1 MADLDSMLA
10 PSPLLIEGE
19 PLDSPYAEDAQQ
31 WVGIYSELVSF
42 TGRCLARQRTQP
54 DSSAEPELL
63 RAGDELQLRSHL
75 DRLLSRLEFWRH
87 RVHDLAGLEL
97 DLEGRT
103 IAYQGRT
110 APLTRRE
117 AQLLSFLAEH
127 PGKFFSAS
135 QLIQRA
141 WHSPELSEEELRTYV
156 VRLRRCIRGL
166 GAPCELVN
174 QARQGYTLRFRDAG

>member
-1 MADLDSMLA
+1 MADPDSMLA
-10 PSPLLIEGE
+10 PATLLIEGE
-19 PLDSPYAEDAQQ
+19 PLDSAYADDAQQ

-42 TGRCLARQRTQP
+42 TGRSLARQRTQP
-54 DSSAEPELL
+54 ESSAEPDLL
-63 RAGDELQLRSHL
+63 KAGDEAPLRSHL
-75 DRLLSRLEFWRH
+75 ERLLSRLEFWRR

-97 DLEGRT
+97 DPDIRT

-110 APLTRRE
+110 AALTRRE
-117 AQLLSFLAEH
+117 VQLLSFLAEH

-141 WHSPELSEEELRTYV
+141 WHAPELSEEELRTYV

-174 QARQGYTLRFRDAG
+174 QARLGYTLRFRAAG

>member
-1 MADLDSMLA
+1 LADPDRMLA
-10 PSPLLIEGE
+10 AATLLIEGE

-42 TGRCLARQRTQP
+42 TGRALARQQAQP
-54 DSSAEPELL
+54 YSSAEPEWLK
-63 RAGDELQLRSHL
+63 AGDEAQLRSHL
-75 DRLLSRLEFWRH
+75 DRLLFRLEFWRR
-87 RVHDLAGLEL
+87 RVHDLAGLQL
-97 DLEGRT
+97 DLDNRT
-103 IAYQGRT
+103 LAYQGRT
-110 APLTRRE
+110 AALTRRE

-156 VRLRRCIRGL
+156 VRLRRCLRGL
-166 GAPCELVN
+166 GAPCDLIN
-174 QARQGYTLRFRDAG
+174 QARQGYALRFRAAE

>member
-1 MADLDSMLA
+1 MADLDRMLA

-42 TGRCLARQRTQP
+42 TGRALARQQAQP
-54 DSSAEPELL
+54 YSSAEPEWLKA
-63 RAGDELQLRSHL
+63 RDAAQLQSHL
-75 DRLLSRLEFWRH
+75 DRLLSRLEFWRR

-97 DLEGRT
+97 DLESRT

-110 APLTRRE
+110 AALTRRE
-117 AQLLSFLAEH
+117 AQLFSFLAER
-127 PGKFFSAS
+127 PGKFYSAS

-166 GAPCELVN
+166 GAPCDLVN
-174 QARQGYTLRFRDAG
+174 QARMGYALRFRAAR

>member
-1 MADLDSMLA
+1 MADPDSMLA
-10 PSPLLIEGE
+10 PAPLLIEGE

-42 TGRCLARQRTQP
+42 TGRSLARQQTQP
-54 DSSAEPELL
+54 NGSAEPELL
-63 RAGDELQLRSHL
+63 KTDEAQLRSHL
-75 DRLLSRLEFWRH
+75 DRLLFRLEFWRR

-97 DLEGRT
+97 DLDSRT
-103 IAYQGRT
+103 IAYQGTTT
-110 APLTRRE
+110 ALTRRE

-166 GAPCELVN
+166 GAPCDLVN
-174 QARQGYTLRFRDAG
+174 QARLGYALRFRAAG

>member
-10 PSPLLIEGE
+10 ASPLLIEGE

-42 TGRCLARQRTQP
+42 TGRWLARQQAQP
-54 DSSAEPELL
+54 DSSAEPEWLK
-63 RAGDELQLRSHL
+63 AGDQAQLRSHL
-75 DRLLSRLEFWRH
+75 DRLLSRLEFWRR

-97 DLEGRT
+97 DLDGRT

-117 AQLLSFLAEH
+117 AQLLNFLAEH
-127 PGKFFSAS
+127 PGKFFTAS

-141 WHSPELSEEELRTYV
+141 WHAPELSEEELRTYV
-156 VRLRRCIRGL
+156 VRLRRCIRAL
-166 GAPCELVN
+166 DAPCDLVN

>member
-1 MADLDSMLA
+1 MADLDRMLA

-19 PLDSPYAEDAQQ
+19 PLDSPYADDAQQ

-42 TGRCLARQRTQP
+42 TGRWLARQQTQP
-54 DSSAEPELL
+54 DCLEEPDPLK
-63 RAGDELQLRSHL
+63 AGDEASLRSHME
-75 DRLLSRLEFWRH
+75 RLLSRLEFWRR

-97 DLEGRT
+97 DLDNRT

-110 APLTRRE
+110 AALTRRE

-141 WHSPELSEEELRTYV
+141 WHAPELSEEELRTYV

-166 GAPCELVN
+166 GLPCELVN
-174 QARQGYTLRFRDAG
+174 QARQGYTLRFRAAG

>member
-1 MADLDSMLA
+1 MANPGSMLA
-10 PSPLLIEGE
+10 RAPLLIEGE

-42 TGRCLARQRTQP
+42 TGRRLARQRTQP
-54 DSSAEPELL
+54 GSSTETELL
-63 RAGDELQLRSHL
+63 GAGDEPQLHSHL
-75 DRLLSRLEFWRH
+75 ERLLSRRDFWRR
-87 RVHDLAGLEL
+87 RVHALAGLEL
-97 DLEGRT
+97 DLDSRT

-110 APLTRRE
+110 AALTRRE

-156 VRLRRCIRGL
+156 VRLRRCIRRLGL
-166 GAPCELVN
+166 PCELIN
-174 QARQGYTLRFRDAG
+174 QARQGYALRFQAAG